1 MKKELIGYVGVD
13 SGQLLVCDPCY
24 IGSEW
29 EDENFDDRE
38 NPKANFSYNSC
49 CQATLSKERAGQ
61 LLFKRGHEGV
71 GVAFSSGYGDGYYPV
86 FAEKNKDGR
95 IVKVTIEMR

>member
-49 CQATLSKERAGQ
+49 C
-61 LLFKRGHEGV
+61 
-71 GVAFSSGYGDGYYPV
+71 
-86 FAEKNKDGR
+86 
-95 IVKVTIEMR
+95 